1 MPGSL
6 SSREAKIRRKKQLID
21 CQSTGGQV
29 EVYTGDTGKD
39 ELVSELGEFLRERCG
54 RADILVNCAAEPAGQ
69 GVDPTVEE
77 VTYDQLERQMNVK
90 VMGYLRAA
98 QSVIPLM
105 RENAFGRIISISGMG
120 ARKAGDTVGSIRNI
134 SVVALGKN
142 LAEDLQGT
150 GITSVILH
158 PGYTKT
164 DKVEAM
170 ISRRSKEEDRDEGE
184 IEAEL
189 AGGNLSGFLPTPA
202 DVAALTCFVASF
214 PAQSTAMS
222 LHVPVVQNSDLH
234 LIAFLKSGAPT
245 RTTYDRFDPRNLL
258 AAMNQEEKIA
268 QLLCVSITDL
278 LTDGQFDRGKAEKQL
293 GGGVGQI
300 ARAAGWS
307 HKPQGRPW
315 SSFAKFKI
323 TPGKKPGLACRQSS
337 MKRPTTDSGLR
348 CHCLSAGD
356 RSGVYLGCR
365 ARRRDARCDPE
376 RSKITRGAFS
386 AESSP

>member
-1 MPGSL
+1 MDLQLNGRVAVVSGGSSGIGMAIAEGL
-6 SSREAKIRRKKQLID
+6 AAEGARVVIVSRGKDKAEKAAESIR
-21 CQSTGGQV
+21 QSTGGQV

-150 GITSVILH
+150 GITSVVLH

-202 DVAALTCFVASF
+202 DVAALTCFVAS
-214 PAQSTAMS
+214 PLSRAINGDVIACAGGAKTA
-222 LHVPVVQNSDLH
+222 
-234 LIAFLKSGAPT
+234 I
-245 RTTYDRFDPRNLL
+245 Y
-258 AAMNQEEKIA
+258 I
-268 QLLCVSITDL
+268 
-278 LTDGQFDRGKAEKQL
+278 
-293 GGGVGQI
+293 
-300 ARAAGWS
+300 
-307 HKPQGRPW
+307 
-315 SSFAKFKI
+315 
-323 TPGKKPGLACRQSS
+323 
-337 MKRPTTDSGLR
+337 
-348 CHCLSAGD
+348 
-356 RSGVYLGCR
+356 
-365 ARRRDARCDPE
+365 
-376 RSKITRGAFS
+376 
-386 AESSP
+386 